1 MLPSEAALLADG
13 ETELAFYQKF
23 ANNDLLSFR
32 YEGRKLVT
40 SDKILHTKRQKQKR
54 KEKGPFILCIDTS
67 GSMHGLP
74 SQIAKVLAF
83 AIMKMAAK
91 EQRKCYLISF
101 SIGIKS
107 INLLDLANSMDKI
120 AEFLT
125 MSFDGGTDVTPALS
139 EALDMLQTNDYREGD
154 VLMVSDF
161 VMFEI
166 RQEILD
172 RIKREKQ
179 KDTKF
184 HSLTIG
190 KKANQE
196 VLDAF
201 DNCWMYDPESR
212 KIIEQLTKDLQKL
225 VEF

>member
-1 MLPSEAALLADG
+1 
-13 ETELAFYQKF
+13 
-23 ANNDLLSFR
+23 
-32 YEGRKLVT
+32 
-40 SDKILHTKRQKQKR
+40 
-54 KEKGPFILCIDTS
+54 
-67 GSMHGLP
+67 
-74 SQIAKVLAF
+74 
-83 AIMKMAAK
+83 MKMAAK

-172 RIKREKQ
+172 RIKREKE

-201 DNCWMYDPESR
+201 DNCWMYDPESKR
-212 KIIEQLTKDLQKL
+212 IIEQLTKDLQKL